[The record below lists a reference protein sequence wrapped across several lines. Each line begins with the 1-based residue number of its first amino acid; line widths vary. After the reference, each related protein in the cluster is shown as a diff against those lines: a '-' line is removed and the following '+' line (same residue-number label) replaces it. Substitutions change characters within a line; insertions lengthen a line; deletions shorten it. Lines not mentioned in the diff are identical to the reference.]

1 MTSLTSSKSIE
12 YVNYRLGFKVDI
24 PEHLYKAQT
33 EFLKGVAFGQNPVI
47 FIGSFPEYSIEDLY
61 SYAIQQQRN
70 QAPSIGKDEYVYLR
84 GLPTRN
90 CIFETRS
97 MYSHMHYI
105 QRKRGV
111 YMIACFIGKDQL
123 TDDGFGVIV
132 MAYNM
137 VQLPPILNSFEELPY
152 SDTSTT
158 NFDEG
163 LVSYGGYDMP
173 YVIQGIIDSFEKP
186 LNHSLWL

>member
-1 MTSLTSSKSIE
+1 
-12 YVNYRLGFKVDI
+12 
-24 PEHLYKAQT
+24 
-33 EFLKGVAFGQNPVI
+33 
-47 FIGSFPEYSIEDLY
+47 
-61 SYAIQQQRN
+61 
-70 QAPSIGKDEYVYLR
+70 
-84 GLPTRN
+84 
-90 CIFETRS
+90 
-97 MYSHMHYI
+97 
-105 QRKRGV
+105 
-111 YMIACFIGKDQL
+111 MIACFIGKDQL

-163 LVSYGGYDMP
+163 LVSYGAYDMP